1 MADNLDFNCAA
12 FERTRKTVWHLQQM
26 KNKGE
31 KISMVG
37 TTFLHPFFAM
47 WCEYA
52 GVDFIRYL
60 APGENCR
67 TRADR
72 MEEWTRMHRQM
83 APNICLNAWMEP
95 GTFSSKEQALE
106 NAARLMQEGADS
118 VLPMGATNEIVQYLA
133 DSQVAVFGHVG
144 LLSGWQTARVGGY
157 KRVGKTAED
166 ALKIFRQAYEYQE
179 AGMVGMT
186 IEMTP
191 IEVTEMIAKKLTV
204 PVIEIAAGGAADGSE
219 MVILDLLGFVP
230 KEGMAK
236 HSKCYADFMG
246 TAMQA
251 FGQWTQEVKTGVYPV
266 PEQHGWHMDEREYDK
281 FLTAVENM

>member
-26 KNKGE
+26 KDKGE

-52 GVDFIRYL
+52 GVDLIRYL

-67 TRADR
+67 TRAAR
-72 MEEWTRMHRQM
+72 MEEWTRMHRQF

-95 GTFSSKEQALE
+95 GTFSSKEQALD
-106 NAARLMQEGADS
+106 NAVVLMQEGADS
-118 VLPMGATNEIVQYLA
+118 ILPMGATNDLVQYLA
-133 DSQVAVFGHVG
+133 DNHVAVFGHVG
-144 LLSGWQTARVGGY
+144 LLSGWQTARQGGY

-166 ALKIFRQAYEYQE
+166 AMRIFRQAYEYQE

-191 IEVTEMIAKKLTV
+191 IELTDLIAKKLRV
-204 PVIEIAAGGAADGSE
+204 PVVEIAAGGAADGSE

-230 KEGMAK
+230 QDGMAK

-251 FGQWTQEVKTGVYPV
+251 FGQWTQEVKTGVYPE
-266 PEQHGWHMDEREYDK
+266 PETMGWHMDEAELDK
-281 FLTAVENM
+281 FLTTVETM